1 MHQWNVYS
9 TFEKAASKAA
19 DFLAENIQ
27 NCIQDKGTCHVI
39 LPGGN
44 TPIQCLELLA
54 EKSLPWDKVHWY
66 LGDERCLPQGDDE
79 RNDLMLDKHLW
90 SRLSQSS
97 ITNIHRIAAEL
108 GAEKGAQLYRE
119 EIKSIDSFDIAF
131 LGMGEDGHTASLFP
145 NHDALADDRSVIP
158 VYHSPKPPSSR
169 VSLSLATLLKTKL
182 KVVLVN
188 GKLKAP
194 IIAKIK
200 ADELLPINSIGDIH
214 WYIDEAATINVTE
227 I

>member
-9 TFEKAASKAA
+9 SFDKAASQAA
-19 DFLAENIQ
+19 DFLAANIQ
-27 NCIQDKGTCHVI
+27 NCIQDKGVCHVI

-44 TPIQCLELLA
+44 TPIQSLEQLA
-54 EKSLPWDKVHWY
+54 DKSLPWDKVHWY
-66 LGDERCLPQGDDE
+66 LGDERCLPQGDAE

-90 SRLSQSS
+90 SRISRLST
-97 ITNIHRIAAEL
+97 TNIHRIAAEL

-119 EIKSIDSFDIAF
+119 EIKSIEIFDIAF

-145 NHDALADDRSVIP
+145 SHDALADDRSVIP
-158 VYHSPKPPSSR
+158 VYHSPKPPSAR

-182 KVVLVN
+182 KVVLVG
-188 GKLKAP
+188 GKEKAP

-200 ADELLPINSIGDIH
+200 ANERLPINSIGDIH
-214 WYIDEAATINVTE
+214 WFVDEAATINHTK